1 MEMKIGRF
9 SRFTGIPEQT
19 LRYYEDMGLLH
30 PERNPDNGYRVYTH
44 KNLMELTQARMLRGL
59 DIPVGKISSQSDVL
73 ALFDEQQQ
81 VIEKQII
88 ALEQELARLRR
99 LQLRY
104 AEPPNEILQTSV
116 CGMYRLMLSDPA
128 VCRHPETPNIIR
140 EWLEL
145 MPYCH
150 FTIIIPRAD
159 LCDASR
165 EVICPQWGIGIIQS
179 YFEKL
184 ASPPPAP
191 AVYYERF
198 QSLSANVFL
207 ENPFRIRREEL
218 SAFDEYLQREG
229 LSYKGDMYGVLN
241 YYDSARDRCY
251 MSLQTPVA

>member
-1 MEMKIGRF
+1 
-9 SRFTGIPEQT
+9 
-19 LRYYEDMGLLH
+19 
-30 PERNPDNGYRVYTH
+30 
-44 KNLMELTQARMLRGL
+44 
-59 DIPVGKISSQSDVL
+59 
-73 ALFDEQQQ
+73 
-81 VIEKQII
+81 
-88 ALEQELARLRR
+88 
-99 LQLRY
+99 
-104 AEPPNEILQTSV
+104 
-116 CGMYRLMLSDPA
+116 
-128 VCRHPETPNIIR
+128 
-140 EWLEL
+140 

-184 ASPPPAP
+184 VSPPPAP

>member
-30 PERNPDNGYRVYTH
+30 PERNPENGYRVYTH

-59 DIPVGKISSQSDVL
+59 NIPVGKISGQSDVP

-104 AEPPNEILQTSV
+104 AQPPDEIRQHSV
-116 CGMYRLMLSDPA
+116 SGMYRLILSDPA

-140 EWLEL
+140 GWLEL

-150 FTIIIPRAD
+150 FTIIIPLSD
-159 LCDASR
+159 LCDPAKR
-165 EVICPQWGIGIIQS
+165 VIHPQWGIGIIQS

-198 QSLSANVFL
+198 RSLSANVFL
-207 ENPFRIRREEL
+207 ENPFCIRREEL
-218 SAFDEYLQREG
+218 FAFDAYLQREG
-229 LSYKGDMYGVLN
+229 LVYKGDMYGVLN
-241 YYDSARDRCY
+241 YYDSARNRCY
-251 MSLQTPVA
+251 MGLQTPVM

>member
-30 PERNPDNGYRVYTH
+30 PERNPDNGYCVYTH

-59 DIPVGKISSQSDVL
+59 NIPVGKISSQSDVL

-104 AEPPNEILQTSV
+104 AEPPNEIQQHSV
-116 CGMYRLMLSDPA
+116 SGMYRLMLSDPA
-128 VCRHPETPNIIR
+128 VCQNSQTPSIIHD
-140 EWLEL
+140 WLEL

-150 FTIIIPRAD
+150 FTIIIPLSE
-159 LCDASR
+159 LCDVSKKI
-165 EVICPQWGIGIIQS
+165 ICPQWGIGIIQS

-191 AVYYERF
+191 VVYYERF
-198 QSLSANVFL
+198 RSLSANVFL
-207 ENPFRIRREEL
+207 ENPFCIRREEL

-229 LSYKGDMYGVLN
+229 LRYKSDMYGVLN
-241 YYDSARDRCY
+241 YYDSAHNRCCIN
-251 MSLQTPVA
+251 LQTSVP